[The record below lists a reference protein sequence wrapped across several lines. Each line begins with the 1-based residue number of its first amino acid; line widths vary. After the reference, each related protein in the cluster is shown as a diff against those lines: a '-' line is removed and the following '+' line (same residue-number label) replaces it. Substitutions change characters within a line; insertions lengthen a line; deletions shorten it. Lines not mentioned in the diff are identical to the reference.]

1 LELISISKRKKL
13 NMADGKIGVGGT
25 IGIVVGVT
33 AVLGL
38 GLYFILRKKTSNVAP
53 AYVPPPTSSAELEAL
68 KTQLAI
74 LQQQNAN
81 AKANSLSQQQKDANE
96 AQIQGIAIALGGKLA
111 TSLLEKWTSKWGSNQ
126 TSVYGNTGLATGV
139 PDGYMLDNPYGSVGQ
154 YDYLNPWS
162 KTVLV
167 NG

>member
-1 LELISISKRKKL
+1 LELIFILKRKKL
-13 NMADGKIGVGGT
+13 NMADGKIGVGAT
-25 IGIVVGVT
+25 IGIVVGIT

-38 GLYFILRKKTSNVAP
+38 GLYFILRPKSNVKP

-81 AKANSLSQQQKDANE
+81 AKANSLSQQQKDAND
-96 AQIQGIAIALGGKLA
+96 AQIQGIAIALGGKLVGSA
-111 TSLLEKWTSKWGSNQ
+111 LDKWISGWGKNQ
-126 TSVYGNTGLATGV
+126 TSVYGNTDLATGV
-139 PDGYMLDNPYGSVGQ
+139 PSGYMLDNPYGSVGQ

>member
-1 LELISISKRKKL
+1 
-13 NMADGKIGVGGT
+13 MAEGKIGVGAT
-25 IGIVVGVT
+25 VGIVVGIT

-38 GLYFILRKKTSNVAP
+38 GLYFILRKKSSNVAP
-53 AYVPPPTSSAELEAL
+53 AYVPPPTNNAELEAL

-81 AKANSLSQQQKDANE
+81 AKANSLSQQQKDAND

-111 TSLLEKWTSKWGSNQ
+111 TSALDSWISGWGKKQ
-126 TSVYGNTGLATGV
+126 TSVYGNTGLSTGV
-139 PDGYMLDNPYGSVGQ
+139 PDGYMLDNPFGTVGQ

-162 KTVLV
+162 QTVLV
-167 NG
+167 KT